1 MKKIIYFLFK
11 EIIPNFLL
19 SIFFILLFD
28 VLNFGV
34 EIAHSKYVFFVSLY
48 FTFFIYFVFNIIN
61 IFQVRMFKKYSI
73 QDILYDKKNKVLISL
88 LTFKLLNIISS
99 IGIYLLA
106 SIRYSENIVYQSLLI
121 PLIIGFCIEI
131 IKIVLNRVFK
141 FDKIITLNQ
150 SQEELNEKI
159 EDMLKDMMDDNPNDK
174 IIDTKDILKKD
185 TYKDPKARND
195 DSDEKR

>member
-1 MKKIIYFLFK
+1 MKKRTYFLFK

-88 LTFKLLNIISS
+88 LMFKLLNIISS
-99 IGIYLLA
+99 IGIYLLV

-150 SQEELNEKI
+150 SSEELDEKI
-159 EDMLKDMMDDNPNDK
+159 ENMLKDMMDDNPNDK
-174 IIDTKDILKKD
+174 ILDTKDILKKD

>member
-1 MKKIIYFLFK
+1 MKKRTYFLFK

-34 EIAHSKYVFFVSLY
+34 EIAHSKYVIFVSFY
-48 FTFFIYFVFNIIN
+48 FTLFIYFVFNIIN

-150 SQEELNEKI
+150 SSEELDEKI
-159 EDMLKDMMDDNPNDK
+159 ENMLKDMMDDNPNDK
-174 IIDTKDILKKD
+174 ILDTKDILKKD